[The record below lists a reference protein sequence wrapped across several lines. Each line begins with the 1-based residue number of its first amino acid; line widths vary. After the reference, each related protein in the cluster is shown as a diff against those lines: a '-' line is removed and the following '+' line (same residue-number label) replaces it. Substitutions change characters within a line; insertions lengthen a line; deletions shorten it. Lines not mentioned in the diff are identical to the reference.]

1 MALRRVGKRRAI
13 AYGGLPGRATRTAPE
28 QQQARPSLLS
38 AWGRSMSIESHQRS
52 ETRHVP
58 PAVVA
63 RSGSRRGSSRML
75 ETYLGDIEYL
85 VRERLWAEAAPLALA
100 LPHICVALTH
110 TDLASSHER
119 YLGWCEEWVQPPH
132 DDPSKPVPSPEELY
146 RMAEQH
152 GVERQLALDAGVP
165 VNSLR
170 QLRLRRLSRAA
181 PPRRAAP
188 LPEITNA
195 NGEPEA
201 CAALLDAVRAWYGDW
216 AAGDAIVQTNLARLA
231 VLR

>member
-1 MALRRVGKRRAI
+1 MSSSI
-13 AYGGLPGRATRTAPE
+13 AGLF
-28 QQQARPSLLS
+28 
-38 AWGRSMSIESHQRS
+38 MSIESHQRS
-52 ETRHVP
+52 ETHDVL
-58 PAVVA
+58 PAVAV

-100 LPHICVALTH
+100 LPHICVALAH
-110 TDLASSHER
+110 ANLVSSRED

-132 DDPSKPVPSPEELY
+132 DDPSKSVPRPEELY
-146 RMAEQH
+146 RMAEAH
-152 GVERQLALDAGVP
+152 GVERQLALDAGIP
-165 VNSLR
+165 VNALR

-181 PPRRAAP
+181 PPRRSVAI
-188 LPEITNA
+188 PEIGNA
-195 NGEPEA
+195 SGEPEG
-201 CAALLDAVRAWYGDW
+201 CAALLDAVRNWYGDW